1 MNCGRKLHNL
11 KISALLTLC
20 LLATVAALAQTYP
33 SEDPFAASPG
43 IAHVDLDGT
52 GTANYIVA
60 VSDDRVRVLKTGGG
74 TATVVAEA
82 APDTMTGANPQLR
95 LVDLDGDG
103 RPEIVASY
111 PTPRASESTWIFRWT
126 GHELTNFGPTV
137 TVGPR
142 HITHSILGL
151 VEFFDVDGDGVLDLV
166 EFDREAQGIRI
177 WKRSSD
183 GAYKVTRNR
192 VAYINRYQRH
202 TAEPELFSA
211 VFSATPGQ
219 VLEVTVIVEKAVTGG
234 DVHING
240 QLIFGPS
247 DFRKSTRLLKNTI
260 KAKAVNEVQSTVDG
274 KPGAAIVV
282 MLAPP
287 R

>member
-1 MNCGRKLHNL
+1 MF
-11 KISALLTLC
+11 SLTLC
-20 LLATVAALAQTYP
+20 LLAALAQTYP
-33 SEDPFAASPG
+33 SENPFAESPG
-43 IAHVDLDGT
+43 IARADLDGT

-74 TATVVAEA
+74 TATVVAES
-82 APDTMTGANPQLR
+82 APDTMIGSNPRLR

-111 PTPRASESTWIFRWT
+111 PTPRASESTWIFHWT
-126 GHELTNFGPTV
+126 GRGLTNIGPTV

-151 VEFFDVDGDGVLDLV
+151 VEFFDIDGDGVPELV
-166 EFDREAQGIRI
+166 EFDREAKDIRI
-177 WKRSSD
+177 RKRSSD
-183 GAYKVTRNR
+183 GAFKVVRNQ

-202 TAEPELFSA
+202 TAEPELFSG
-211 VFSATPGQ
+211 VFDATPGQ
-219 VLEVTVIVEKAVTGG
+219 VLEVTVIVEKTVTGG
-234 DVHING
+234 DLHVNG
-240 QLIFGPS
+240 HLVFGSS
-247 DFRKSTRLLKNTI
+247 DFKKARLLKRTI
-260 KAKAVNEVQSTVDG
+260 KTEAVNEVTSTVDG

-287 R
+287 Q

>member
-1 MNCGRKLHNL
+1 MNCDREIRNVK
-11 KISALLTLC
+11 KSALLTLC
-20 LLATVAALAQTYP
+20 LFATATAFAQTYP
-33 SEDPFAASPG
+33 SENPFAESPG
-43 IAHVDLDGT
+43 IAHADLDGT

-82 APDTMTGANPQLR
+82 APDTMIGSFPQLR

-111 PTPRASESTWIFRWT
+111 PTPRASQSTWIFHWT
-126 GHELTNFGPTV
+126 GRGLTNIGPTV
-137 TVGPR
+137 TAGPR

-151 VEFFDVDGDGVLDLV
+151 VEFFDVDGDGIPEPV
-166 EFDREAQGIRI
+166 EFDREDIRI

-183 GAYKVTRNR
+183 GAFKVVRNQ
-192 VAYINRYQRH
+192 VAYINRYQRQ
-202 TAEPELFSA
+202 TAEPELFSG
-211 VFSATPGQ
+211 VFNATPGQ
-219 VLEVTVIVEKAVTGG
+219 LLEVIVIVGKGVTGG
-234 DVHING
+234 DVHVNG
-240 QLIFGPS
+240 HLVFGPS
-247 DFRKSTRLLKNTI
+247 DLKKPTRLLKRTI
-260 KAKAVNEVQSTVDG
+260 KTEAVNEVESTVDG

-287 R
+287 Q